1 MATKT
6 DFTEQEWAAV
16 TDAPQMA
23 GIAVMVAG
31 ASGVIGS
38 IKEAAAAASTVF
50 GGTTHANEFIR
61 LISSREEMQA
71 SQGRIRTA
79 MGNFGDKDPNV
90 WVREQ
95 TIATL
100 QRANAIL
107 KSKAVAELGVYHEW
121 VLTIAENVANA
132 ATEGGFLGFGGV
144 RVSEEE
150 QKMIA
155 AIKAALT

>member
-38 IKEAAAAASTVF
+38 IQEAAAAAQIVF
-50 GGTTHANEFIR
+50 TGTTHTNDLIR
-61 LISSREEMQA
+61 RVSGKEEMQA
-71 SQGRIRTA
+71 SQGRIRAA
-79 MGNFGDKDPNV
+79 MGNFGDQDPSTWIHN
-90 WVREQ
+90 E

-107 KSKAVAELGVYHEW
+107 KAKAPSELASYREW
-121 VLTIAENVANA
+121 VLAIADKVANA
-132 ATEGGFLGFGGV
+132 AKEGGFLGFGGV
-144 RVSEEE
+144 RVSEGEV
-150 QKMIA
+150 KMIE
-155 AIKAALT
+155 AIKAVLV